1 MMDEIITITPA
12 EPTISFTALLHP
24 EEAMTEI
31 SVKTKIKSNLFFLMI
46 FFDFSINDILH
57 P

>member
-1 MMDEIITITPA
+1 
-12 EPTISFTALLHP
+12 
-24 EEAMTEI
+24 MTEI